1 MGAARDDIMLAAEM
15 LAAHDKMIDVV
26 QVAVVLRRLGLSADD
41 EVIRAV
47 LNDFAAEQ
55 PPRLRRITRVVGAG
69 PGELIFYFVLPTA
82 PHDVRP

>member
-1 MGAARDDIMLAAEM
+1 MHAAKM

-26 QVAVVLRRLGLSADD
+26 QVAAVLQRLGLGADD
-41 EVIRAV
+41 DRIRAV

-55 PPRLRRITRVVGAG
+55 PPRLIRTTQVVGDA

-82 PHDVRP
+82 RREDRQ